1 MPPWMAR
8 GTTRS
13 PSPNAYKGAIGKT
26 QTTMVHVTGPR
37 GDLVTAQVHTTIDA
51 VSDPDLVERLY
62 AEDPNRALNVV
73 RAEGGEPVRVTVP
86 VVYHDPAAELMVL
99 VLADAHRHIELD
111 ERIKLLTKLKNDE
124 APIPSYAKEFAVVYG
139 AVGLRN
145 YLERR
150 AAEALEINKKAEAGR
165 EIERRRADLEKREAE
180 IERGKSEL
188 DKRARELDNIEVEI
202 KRARADIER
211 GQAEVERGHAE
222 VERLKSEARKTVIA
236 AAQKASDAQNNEAT
250 TIGPAPKDRDDAH
263 TKPLPLPDASE
274 LDEIENSL
282 QSIGRESQNPLPL
295 PDALAGSGGA
305 SSVVTPLPP
314 PPSPTPLPFPVP
326 FGDTNEFEKA
336 TALSDIE
343 DVRTTNANPA
353 LPRSVPGEVQVE
365 FDEETTGSSIVPQG
379 ADPLTT
385 ETKELPLDV
394 VTDHW
399 LDKAAARDVP
409 TLYADPHGGV
419 RLALVA
425 GEQLARG
432 LGGQLDVRVLL
443 HRARTYPVVTF
454 VIGPPAAMRVTSTTQ
469 LAIIPLDIAAD
480 QHRAVLMALARR
492 FELTV
497 DIIVRGRPI
506 RRVRLIAPLADN
518 IGYILR
524 AAEDHLRALTSSGEG
539 VPSFDTARDLV
550 MGAGYDLLGTEHPD
564 AGEFRDDK
572 LAQLQTA
579 QNLRRAIAMARRFA
593 RPSREDYLVCTR
605 GFPLPRW
612 RELRRHVLES
622 AVAWGLW
629 MGPELA
635 QVAVSEG
642 LARSRRDLVVR
653 LDQGFEKL
661 KRHASAFDI
670 DNDAAEDNYKA
681 LAEEARALG
690 VELTSKKN
698 GGTFTSE
705 EVSVI
710 SGAIGGTPPK
720 GTPKPRPIEELIA
733 ELDDREKRVAAAVAL
748 CERGDPKAAA
758 PVINSVSK
766 LSRAEAVR
774 VLGMSVKFGDAA
786 MKPLMEGLKS
796 SKGFLRH
803 GSALALALLRTE
815 EGTQAVI
822 DLLIDEPTEIWREV
836 ARAIGQVGPTGLIPL
851 ASNFSR
857 LGSRLGSDEA
867 AKAQAAERVAWA
879 MAHIAVRG
887 GKAAVETMAHGA
899 SIVAPVAARALE
911 LHASAARDQT
921 SVRPNGANGS
931 SAGRD
936 VTVNRAFSR
945 RFFEALEQ
953 GLPDAAAA
961 GLEDL
966 DASSPMELLDEND
979 LVEDDDDE
987 AELDEADLIS
997 T

>member
-1 MPPWMAR
+1 MAR
-8 GTTRS
+8 GTSRA

-37 GDLVTAQVHTTIDA
+37 GDLIAAQVHTTIDA
-51 VSDPDLVERLY
+51 VSDPELVERLH

-73 RAEGGEPVRVTVP
+73 RAEGGEAVRVTVP

-111 ERIKLLTKLKNDE
+111 ERIRLLTRLKNDE
-124 APIPSYAKEFAVVYG
+124 APIPTYAKEFAVVYG
-139 AVGLRN
+139 AAGLRN

-150 AAEALEINKKAEAGR
+150 ANEALEVNKKAEAGR
-165 EIERRRADLEKREAE
+165 EIERRRAELEKREAE
-180 IERGKSEL
+180 IERGKADL
-188 DKRARELDNIEVEI
+188 DKRARELDNIEAGI
-202 KRARADIER
+202 QRAR
-211 GQAEVERGHAE
+211 AEVERGHDE
-222 VERLKSEARKTVIA
+222 VERLKSEARKTMIA

-250 TIGPAPKDRDDAH
+250 TIGPAPKGPDEVH
-263 TKPLPLPDASE
+263 TKPLPLADASE

-282 QSIGRESQNPLPL
+282 QSIARESQNPIS
-295 PDALAGSGGA
+295 LAGLGEHGSA
-305 SSVVTPLPP
+305 VTPLPP

-326 FGDTNEFEKA
+326 FGDTNEFEKQS
-336 TALSDIE
+336 TGVSDVE
-343 DVRTTNANPA
+343 EVRTTNSNAA
-353 LPRSVPGEVQVE
+353 LPPSVPGEVQVE

-379 ADPLTT
+379 SDPLTT

-394 VTDHW
+394 VTDSW

-409 TLYADPHGGV
+409 TLFADPHGGV

-443 HRARTYPVVTF
+443 HRTRAYPLVTF

-469 LAIIPLDIAAD
+469 LAVIPIDIAAD
-480 QHRAVLMALARR
+480 QHRAVLVALARR
-492 FELTV
+492 FEITV

-506 RRVRLIAPLADN
+506 RRVRLTAPLADN
-518 IGYILR
+518 VGYILR

-539 VPSFDTARDLV
+539 VPSFEAARDLV
-550 MGAGYDLLGTEHPD
+550 MGAGFDLLGTEHPD

-642 LARSRRDLVVR
+642 LARSRRDLVIR
-653 LDQGFEKL
+653 LDGGFEKL

-670 DNDAAEDNYKA
+670 DNDAADDNYKA

-720 GTPKPRPIEELIA
+720 GTPKPRPTDELIA
-733 ELDDREKRVAAAVAL
+733 ELDNREKRVAAAIAL
-748 CERGDPKAAA
+748 CERGDAKAAA
-758 PVINSVSK
+758 PVINSVGK

-774 VLGMSVKFGDAA
+774 VLGMSVKFGEAA

-803 GSALALALLRTE
+803 GCALALALLRTE

-822 DLLIDEPTEIWREV
+822 ELLLDEPTEIWREV

-857 LGSRLGSDEA
+857 LGSRTGNGAGEGA
-867 AKAQAAERVAWA
+867 TAQAAERVAWA

-887 GKAAVETMAHGA
+887 GKAAVETMAGGA
-899 SIVAPVAARALE
+899 SVVAPVAARALE
-911 LHASAARDQT
+911 LHGLAARDQT

-966 DASSPMELLDEND
+966 DASTPMELLDEAD
-979 LVEDDDDE
+979 LVEDDEGDE

>member
-1 MPPWMAR
+1 MAR

-37 GDLVTAQVHTTIDA
+37 GDLISAQVHTTIDA
-51 VSDPDLVERLY
+51 VSDPDLVERLH

-111 ERIKLLTKLKNDE
+111 ERIRLLAKLKNDE
-124 APIPSYAKEFAVVYG
+124 APIPTYAKEFAVVYG
-139 AVGLRN
+139 AAGLRN

-150 AAEALEINKKAEAGR
+150 AAEALEVNKKAEAGR
-165 EIERRRADLEKREAE
+165 EIERRRADLDKREAE
-180 IERGKSEL
+180 LERGKSDL
-188 DKRARELDNIEVEI
+188 DKRARELDNIEAEI
-202 KRARADIER
+202 QRAR
-211 GQAEVERGHAE
+211 AEVERGHAE
-222 VERLKSEARKTVIA
+222 VERLKSDARKTMIA
-236 AAQKASDAQNNEAT
+236 AAQKAQATDAQNNEAT
-250 TIGPAPKDRDDAH
+250 TIGPAPKDRDDIN
-263 TKPLPLPDASE
+263 TKPLPLSDSSE

-295 PDALAGSGGA
+295 PESLVASGAA

-326 FGDTNEFEKA
+326 FGGTDEFEKV
-336 TALSDIE
+336 TTGVSDIE
-343 DVRTTNANPA
+343 DVRTTNSNAA

-365 FDEETTGSSIVPQG
+365 FDEETTGSSIVPPG

-394 VTDHW
+394 VTDNW

-443 HRARTYPVVTF
+443 HRVRSYPIVAF
-454 VIGPPAAMRVTSTTQ
+454 VLGPPAALRVTSTTQ
-469 LAIIPLDIAAD
+469 LAVIPLDIAAD

-506 RRVRLIAPLADN
+506 RRVRLTAPLADN
-518 IGYILR
+518 VGYILR

-539 VPSFDTARDLV
+539 VPSFETARDLV

-564 AGEFRDDK
+564 AAEFRDDK

-720 GTPKPRPIEELIA
+720 GTPKPRPVEELIA
-733 ELDDREKRVAAAVAL
+733 ELDNRETRVAAAVAL
-748 CERGDPKAAA
+748 CERADPKAAA

-921 SVRPNGANGS
+921 SVRPNGTNGS